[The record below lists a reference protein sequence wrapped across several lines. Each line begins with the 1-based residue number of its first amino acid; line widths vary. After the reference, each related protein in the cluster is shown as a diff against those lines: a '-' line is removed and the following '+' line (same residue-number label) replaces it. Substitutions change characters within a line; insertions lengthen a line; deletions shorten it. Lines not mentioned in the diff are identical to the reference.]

1 MNRKPYKR
9 YLMAI
14 ALVLAF
20 ANCHAQAPTKY
31 GKYDISKL
39 TPSVEYCGLEIREN
53 SITLEVWNNHTN
65 IDLSF
70 SGEAKKDITTLI
82 YENYEAKMPGI
93 IDLFVK
99 EKTADETSS
108 TVLRIGRGF
117 LDDLIRK
124 YNVWKAKEDSKK
136 VAIKQ
141 KQAQQKKAQLQAE
154 QLLYAALVARILN
167 NMLSPSTSSNQYY
180 YNGLN
185 FRSEAD
191 MEDYKNANGLK

>member
-1 MNRKPYKR
+1 MNRKLYKR

-99 EKTADETSS
+99 EKTAGETSS

-136 VAIKQ
+136 AALKQ

-185 FRSEAD
+185 FQSEAD

>member
-14 ALVLAF
+14 ALVLAV
-20 ANCHAQAPTKY
+20 ANCYAQAPTKY

-39 TPSVEYCGLEIREN
+39 IPSVEYCGLEIREN
-53 SITLEVWNNHTN
+53 NITLEVWNNHTN

-99 EKTADETSS
+99 EKTAGETSS

-136 VAIKQ
+136 TALKQ

>member
-1 MNRKPYKR
+1 MKKLNFKR
-9 YLMAI
+9 YLMTI
-14 ALVLAF
+14 ASVLGVIY
-20 ANCHAQAPTKY
+20 CHAQAPTKY

-99 EKTADETSS
+99 EKTAGETSS

-136 VAIKQ
+136 AAIKQ
-141 KQAQQKKAQLQAE
+141 KQVRQKKTQLQTE

>member
-1 MNRKPYKR
+1 MNKKIVIQA
-9 YLMAI
+9 LTVII
-14 ALVLAF
+14 AVLTD
-20 ANCHAQAPTKY
+20 CVCYAQTPTRY
-31 GKYDISKL
+31 GKYDITKL

-53 SITLEVWNNHTN
+53 SITLEVWNKHTN

-82 YENYEAKMPGI
+82 YENYEENMPGI

-99 EKTADETSS
+99 EKTAGETSS

-117 LDDLIRK
+117 LDDLIKK
-124 YNVWKAKEDSKK
+124 YNIWKAKEDSKK
-136 VAIKQ
+136 AAIKQ
-141 KQAQQKKAQLQAE
+141 KQVQQKKTQLQAE

-167 NMLSPSTSSNQYY
+167 NMLTPSTSSNQYY

>member
-9 YLMAI
+9 YLMVI
-14 ALVLAF
+14 ALVLAV

-53 SITLEVWNNHTN
+53 SITLEVWNNQTN

-70 SGEAKKDITTLI
+70 SGEAKRDITTLI

-93 IDLFVK
+93 INLFVK
-99 EKTADETSS
+99 EKTAGETSS

-117 LDDLIRK
+117 LDELIKK
-124 YNVWKAKEDSKK
+124 YDVWKAKEESKK
-136 VAIKQ
+136 AAIKQ

-167 NMLSPSTSSNQYY
+167 NMLSLSTSSNQYY

>member
-14 ALVLAF
+14 ALVLAV

-99 EKTADETSS
+99 EKTAGETSS

-136 VAIKQ
+136 AAIKQ

-185 FRSEAD
+185 FQSEAD

>member
-14 ALVLAF
+14 ALVLAV

-93 IDLFVK
+93 INLFVK
-99 EKTADETSS
+99 EKTAGETSS

-136 VAIKQ
+136 AAIKQ

>member
-14 ALVLAF
+14 ALVLAV

-99 EKTADETSS
+99 EKTAGETSS

-136 VAIKQ
+136 AVIKQ
-141 KQAQQKKAQLQAE
+141 KQVRQKKTQLQAE

-185 FRSEAD
+185 FQSEAD

>member
-1 MNRKPYKR
+1 MNNKLIVKT
-9 YLMAI
+9 LTMTVA
-14 ALVLAF
+14 VLTVCF
-20 ANCHAQAPTKY
+20 CHAQTPTKY

-53 SITLEVWNNHTN
+53 SITLEVWSNHTN

-99 EKTADETSS
+99 EKTAGETSS

-136 VAIKQ
+136 AAIKQ

>member
-1 MNRKPYKR
+1 MIRKLFKR

-14 ALVLAF
+14 ALVLAV

-53 SITLEVWNNHTN
+53 SITLEVWNNQTN

-99 EKTADETSS
+99 EKTAGETSS

-117 LDDLIRK
+117 LDDIIRK

-167 NMLSPSTSSNQYY
+167 NMLTPSTSSNQYY

>member
-1 MNRKPYKR
+1 MKKLTFKR

-14 ALVLAF
+14 ALVLAV

-99 EKTADETSS
+99 ENTAGETSS

-136 VAIKQ
+136 AAIKQ

>member
-1 MNRKPYKR
+1 MKKLTFKR

-99 EKTADETSS
+99 EKTAGETSS

-124 YNVWKAKEDSKK
+124 YNVWKEKEDSKK
-136 VAIKQ
+136 AAIKQ
-141 KQAQQKKAQLQAE
+141 KQVQQKKTQLQTE

>member
-14 ALVLAF
+14 ALVLAV

-39 TPSVEYCGLEIREN
+39 TPSVEYCGLEIKEN

-99 EKTADETSS
+99 EKTAGETSS

-136 VAIKQ
+136 AVIKQ

>member
-99 EKTADETSS
+99 EKTAGETSS

-136 VAIKQ
+136 AALKQ

>member
-82 YENYEAKMPGI
+82 CENYEAKMPGI

-99 EKTADETSS
+99 EKTAGETSS

-136 VAIKQ
+136 AAIKQ
-141 KQAQQKKAQLQAE
+141 KQAQQKKAQLQTE

>member
-14 ALVLAF
+14 ALVLAV

-53 SITLEVWNNHTN
+53 SITLEVWNSHTN

-70 SGEAKKDITTLI
+70 SGEAKKDITTVI

-99 EKTADETSS
+99 EKTAGETSS

-136 VAIKQ
+136 AAIKQ

>member
-14 ALVLAF
+14 ALVLAV
-20 ANCHAQAPTKY
+20 ANCHAQTPTKY

-93 IDLFVK
+93 INLFVK
-99 EKTADETSS
+99 EKTAGETSS

-136 VAIKQ
+136 AAIKQ

>member
-1 MNRKPYKR
+1 
-9 YLMAI
+9 MAI
-14 ALVLAF
+14 ALVLAV

-39 TPSVEYCGLEIREN
+39 TPAVEYCGLEIREN

-99 EKTADETSS
+99 EKTAGETSS

-136 VAIKQ
+136 AALKQ

>member
-14 ALVLAF
+14 VLVLAF

-99 EKTADETSS
+99 EKTAGETSS

-136 VAIKQ
+136 AAIKQ
-141 KQAQQKKAQLQAE
+141 KQVWQKKTQLQTE

-185 FRSEAD
+185 FRSKAD

>member
-70 SGEAKKDITTLI
+70 SGDAKKDITTLI

-99 EKTADETSS
+99 EKTVGETSS

-136 VAIKQ
+136 AAIKQ
-141 KQAQQKKAQLQAE
+141 KQAQQKKTQLQAE

>member
-1 MNRKPYKR
+1 MKKLTFKR

-39 TPSVEYCGLEIREN
+39 TPAVEYCGLEIREN

-99 EKTADETSS
+99 EKTAGETSS

-136 VAIKQ
+136 AALKQ

>member
-39 TPSVEYCGLEIREN
+39 TPSVEYCGLEIKEN

-93 IDLFVK
+93 INLFVK
-99 EKTADETSS
+99 EKTAGETSS

-136 VAIKQ
+136 AVIKQ

-185 FRSEAD
+185 FQSEAD

>member
-99 EKTADETSS
+99 EKTAGETSS

-124 YNVWKAKEDSKK
+124 YNVWKAKDDSKK
-136 VAIKQ
+136 AAIKQ

>member
-9 YLMAI
+9 YLMVI
-14 ALVLAF
+14 ALVLAV

-70 SGEAKKDITTLI
+70 SGEAKRDITTLI

-93 IDLFVK
+93 INLFVK
-99 EKTADETSS
+99 DKTAGETSS

-124 YNVWKAKEDSKK
+124 YDVWKAKEEGKK
-136 VAIKQ
+136 AAIKQ
-141 KQAQQKKAQLQAE
+141 KQVQQKKTQLQAE

>member
-1 MNRKPYKR
+1 MKKLTFKR

-14 ALVLAF
+14 ALVLAV

-82 YENYEAKMPGI
+82 YEKYEAKMPGI

-99 EKTADETSS
+99 EKTAGETSS

-136 VAIKQ
+136 AAIKQ
-141 KQAQQKKAQLQAE
+141 KQVRQKKIQLQTE

>member
-1 MNRKPYKR
+1 MKKLNFKR
-9 YLMAI
+9 YLMTI
-14 ALVLAF
+14 ASVLGVIY
-20 ANCHAQAPTKY
+20 CHAQAPTKY

-99 EKTADETSS
+99 EKTAGETSS

-124 YNVWKAKEDSKK
+124 YNVWKA
-136 VAIKQ
+136 
-141 KQAQQKKAQLQAE
+141 
-154 QLLYAALVARILN
+154 
-167 NMLSPSTSSNQYY
+167 
-180 YNGLN
+180 N
-185 FRSEAD
+185 FQSEAD

>member
-1 MNRKPYKR
+1 MKKLTFKR

-14 ALVLAF
+14 ALVLAV

-99 EKTADETSS
+99 EKTAGETSS

-136 VAIKQ
+136 AAIKQ

-167 NMLSPSTSSNQYY
+167 NMLSPSTSNNQYY

>member
-14 ALVLAF
+14 TLVLAV

-39 TPSVEYCGLEIREN
+39 TPSVEYCGLEIKEN

-99 EKTADETSS
+99 EKTAGETSS

-124 YNVWKAKEDSKK
+124 YDVWKAKEDSKK
-136 VAIKQ
+136 AAIKQ
-141 KQAQQKKAQLQAE
+141 KQAQQKKTQLQTE

-167 NMLSPSTSSNQYY
+167 NMLSPSTSRNQYY

>member
-14 ALVLAF
+14 ALVLAV

-99 EKTADETSS
+99 EKTAGETSS

-136 VAIKQ
+136 AAIKQ

-154 QLLYAALVARILN
+154 QLLYATLVARILN

-185 FRSEAD
+185 FQSEAD

>member
-1 MNRKPYKR
+1 
-9 YLMAI
+9 MAI

-82 YENYEAKMPGI
+82 YENYEAKMPGV

-99 EKTADETSS
+99 EKTAGETSS

-136 VAIKQ
+136 AAIKQ

>member
-65 IDLSF
+65 IDFSF

-93 IDLFVK
+93 INLFVK
-99 EKTADETSS
+99 EKTAGETSS

-117 LDDLIRK
+117 LNDLIRK

-136 VAIKQ
+136 AAIKQ

>member
-53 SITLEVWNNHTN
+53 SITLEVWNYHTN

-99 EKTADETSS
+99 EKTAGETSS

-136 VAIKQ
+136 AAIKQ

>member
-9 YLMAI
+9 YLMVI
-14 ALVLAF
+14 ALVLAV

-70 SGEAKKDITTLI
+70 GGEAKKDITTLI

-99 EKTADETSS
+99 DKTAGETSS

-124 YNVWKAKEDSKK
+124 YDVWKAKEEGKK
-136 VAIKQ
+136 AAIKQ
-141 KQAQQKKAQLQAE
+141 KQVQQKKTQLQTE

>member
-39 TPSVEYCGLEIREN
+39 TPSVEYCGLEIKEN

-99 EKTADETSS
+99 EKTAGETLS

-136 VAIKQ
+136 AALKQ

>member
-99 EKTADETSS
+99 EKTAGETSS

-136 VAIKQ
+136 AAIKQ
-141 KQAQQKKAQLQAE
+141 KQVRQKKTQLQTE

>member
-14 ALVLAF
+14 ALVLAV

-99 EKTADETSS
+99 EKTAGETSS

-136 VAIKQ
+136 AAIKQ

>member
-1 MNRKPYKR
+1 MKKLTFKR

-14 ALVLAF
+14 ALVLAV

-39 TPSVEYCGLEIREN
+39 TPSVEYCGMEIREN

-70 SGEAKKDITTLI
+70 SGKAKKDITTLI

-99 EKTADETSS
+99 EKTAGETSS

-136 VAIKQ
+136 AAIKQ

>member
-1 MNRKPYKR
+1 MKKLTFKR

-14 ALVLAF
+14 ALVLAV

-53 SITLEVWNNHTN
+53 SITLEIWNNQTN

-70 SGEAKKDITTLI
+70 SGEAKRDITTLI

-99 EKTADETSS
+99 EKTAGETSS

-117 LDDLIRK
+117 LDELIKK
-124 YNVWKAKEDSKK
+124 YDVWKAKEESKK
-136 VAIKQ
+136 AAIKQ

>member
-39 TPSVEYCGLEIREN
+39 TPSVEYCGLEIKEN

-93 IDLFVK
+93 INLFVK
-99 EKTADETSS
+99 EKTAGETSS

-136 VAIKQ
+136 AAIKQ
-141 KQAQQKKAQLQAE
+141 KQARQKKTQLQTE

-185 FRSEAD
+185 FQSEAD